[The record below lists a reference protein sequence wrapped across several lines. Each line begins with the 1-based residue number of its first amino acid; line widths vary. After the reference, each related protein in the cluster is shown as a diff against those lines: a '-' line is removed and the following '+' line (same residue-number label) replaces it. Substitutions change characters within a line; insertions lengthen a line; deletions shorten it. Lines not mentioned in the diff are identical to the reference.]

1 MAFTAPDS
9 VDKSAIRNELK
20 SMDAYGISVRMKI

>member
-9 VDKSAIRNELK
+9 VDKSAICNELK
-20 SMDAYGISVRMKI
+20 SMDGYGISVRLKI